1 MATRRQVQPAPSDAW
16 GPLPPHAIQPPTRPR
31 SGGRAPILKLIE
43 RILLIVAIACLGY
56 YGYVSAETMLYQ
68 AQENRALDELLLRNE
83 RAPRS
88 SSPAAAVPAR
98 RVVAPGETVGRI
110 EIPRLGVSAIIKAGT
125 DARTLQLAVGHIPG
139 TAFPGQ
145 TGNVGLAAHRD
156 TFFRRL
162 RDIESE
168 DEIRLST
175 PEGAY
180 AYRVARTD
188 IVEPEDVWVLDPTEH
203 PALTLVTCY
212 PFNYVG
218 SAPQRFI
225 VRAERIEGSGLGARE
240 SRTSDPIP

>member
-16 GPLPPHAIQPPTRPR
+16 GPLPPHATQPAPLTS
-31 SGGRAPILKLIE
+31 SGGRAQILKLIE
-43 RILLIVAIACLGY
+43 RILLVIAIACLGY

-68 AQENRALDELLLRNE
+68 AQENRALDELLLRNTTTTSTS
-83 RAPRS
+83 ATT
-88 SSPAAAVPAR
+88 AAR
-98 RVVAPGETVGRI
+98 RRERTVAPGETVGRI

-139 TAFPGQ
+139 TAFPGDL
-145 TGNVGLAAHRD
+145 GNVGLAAHRD

-162 RDIESE
+162 REIQSD
-168 DEIRLST
+168 DEIRLTT
-175 PEGAY
+175 PDATY
-180 AYRVARTD
+180 TYRVARTD
-188 IVEPEDVWVLDPTEH
+188 IVEPRDVWVLDPTDH

-225 VRAERIEGSGLGARE
+225 VRAQ
-240 SRTSDPIP
+240 RTP